1 MYDEVTHGSFFL
13 FFSILLM
20 SSHISDH
27 PQEEFS
33 QIWLYMLERKV
44 KKFKEFLLYFWRV
57 VGTYCLNMKISEI
70 LSSKSDD
77 FGAFFSQKS

>member
-1 MYDEVTHGSFFL
+1 MYDEVTHGSFFV

-20 SSHISDH
+20 SSHTSDH

-44 KKFKEFLLYFWRV
+44 EKFKESCYIFGELLEPIV
-57 VGTYCLNMKISEI
+57 
-70 LSSKSDD
+70 
-77 FGAFFSQKS
+77 

>member
-1 MYDEVTHGSFFL
+1 MVPVFI

-20 SSHISDH
+20 SSHTSDH

-44 KKFKEFLLYFWRV
+44 EKFKESCYIFGELLEPIV
-57 VGTYCLNMKISEI
+57 
-70 LSSKSDD
+70 
-77 FGAFFSQKS
+77 